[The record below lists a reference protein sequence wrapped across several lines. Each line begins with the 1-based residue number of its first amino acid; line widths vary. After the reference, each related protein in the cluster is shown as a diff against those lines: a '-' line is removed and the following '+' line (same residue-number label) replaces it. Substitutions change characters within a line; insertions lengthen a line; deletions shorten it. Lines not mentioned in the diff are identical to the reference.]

1 MRPRSCQAIAA
12 TLHNVDMRCS
22 SPRTFCE
29 AIRASLPAL
38 LIFCAASHTA
48 RSDWT
53 VATTGAL
60 SHDDNVSNARN
71 PNDKVSDSSASAT
84 VSLLQMIPLGESYSL
99 AAGGELSGQ
108 IYDTL
113 TGLRNGSIDG
123 LLSLKKKWGL
133 GAFAPWARAGIS
145 LGRSDYQDGYRNA
158 TLYAGSLEL
167 GKRIDE
173 RWNLWAKYAYERRA
187 AAPRDVEY
195 LGVSSDAFSQR
206 GRSFAANAEYA
217 LSERFSINLGS
228 LLRHGDIVSTTQTAA
243 AGYYLL
249 LDSKAVA
256 PDPTFGPGAYAYRLN
271 GTTYGARLGAEYSLT
286 AHSLIGCG
294 FQRFETHA
302 QGGNNYTDSMPEL
315 TWNYRF

>member
-1 MRPRSCQAIAA
+1 
-12 TLHNVDMRCS
+12 LHNLEMRCS
-22 SPRTFCE
+22 SLWTFCK
-29 AIRASLPAL
+29 ATRASLPAL
-38 LIFCAASHTA
+38 LIFCAVSHTA

-53 VATTGAL
+53 VATAGAL
-60 SHDDNVSNARN
+60 SHDDNVSNARTH
-71 PNDKVSDSSASAT
+71 NDKVSDFSASET
-84 VSLLQMIPLGESYSL
+84 VSLLQLIPIGESYSL
-99 AAGGELSGQ
+99 AAGGALSGQ

-145 LGRSDYQDGYRNA
+145 LGRADYQDGYRDA
-158 TLYAGSLEL
+158 TLYAASLEL

-173 RWNLWAKYAYERRA
+173 RWNLWAKYAFERRA
-187 AAPRDVEY
+187 ATAGDAEY

-206 GRSFAANAEYA
+206 GRSFAANAEYTV
-217 LSERFSINLGS
+217 SERFSINLGS
-228 LLRHGDIVSTTQTAA
+228 LLRHGDVVSTTLTAA

-249 LDSKAVA
+249 LNSKAVA
-256 PDPTFGPGAYAYRLN
+256 PDPTFGPGAYAYRLD

-302 QGGNNYTDSMPEL
+302 QGGNNYTESMPEL